1 VSHEARAAEPSVP
14 ARAAGRG
21 AKILPWTPPP
31 SLYDGAFRRA
41 LANALAAAPA
51 VAAERAEARRRARRL
66 LALPPAQRRLLADNR
81 RGDAR
86 LAAGL
91 VEEAESRLGAG
102 DADQALAAARLASL
116 VLRRL
121 PAVERAAPRTEDLAA
136 AAWRLRAAALVARGD
151 LVRAAAALERCRRR
165 LGRGTGDRAERVAAA
180 EARVWWLS
188 AVGRGREAV
197 RLARVVR
204 EVRRAAG
211 EGGGGGGGG
220 GGWW

>member
-1 VSHEARAAEPSVP
+1 MNHEARAAEPAPPSL
-14 ARAAGRG
+14 AAGPRS
-21 AKILPWTPPP
+21 KILPWRPPA

-41 LANALAAAPA
+41 LAQALAAAPA

-66 LALPPAQRRLLADNR
+66 LARPPAQRRLLVENR

-91 VEEAESRLGAG
+91 VEEAEARLGAG
-102 DADQALAAARLASL
+102 DADPALAAARLASL

-121 PAVERAAPRTEDLAA
+121 PAAERAAPRTQDLAA

-151 LVRAAAALERCRRR
+151 LVRAAAALDRCRRR
-165 LGRGTGDRAERVAAA
+165 LGRGTGDRAERVLAA

-204 EVRRAAG
+204 EARRV
-211 EGGGGGGGG
+211 GGLG